1 MMKLKL
7 MFVLTLTIIFIT
19 KIYGQKE
26 NSQLTITGLVTD
38 SNNKPISGAMIY
50 IDEVNTNKVTS
61 NKGIYKV
68 KTSAGSKLISVYTL
82 SNGMA
87 ESIIDG
93 RTTINFT
100 LSLTLA
106 EQNEAQINR
115 IANEKA
121 GESAGTEDRSNK
133 SSSFN
138 KVEGNLNKNMQYN
151 SIYEMITGTIP
162 GVQVNG
168 KNIVIRGQSSLYNT
182 SGPLFVVNGVIVTSI
197 DHIRPTDVK
206 SIEVLKSSSA
216 AIYGSRGSNG
226 VILIEV
232 LTSAD
237 IRD

>member
-1 MMKLKL
+1 MRLKL
-7 MFVLTLTIIFIT
+7 LILIAVTSVAIT
-19 KIYGQKE
+19 NIYGQKGS
-26 NSQLTITGLVTD
+26 SQLTITGLVTD

-50 IDEVNTNKVTS
+50 IDEANTNKVTS

-106 EQNEAQINR
+106 EQNEAQLNR

-121 GESAGTEDRSNK
+121 GESTVPEDRSNK

-138 KVEGNLNKNMQYN
+138 KIEGNLNKNMQYSN
-151 SIYEMITGTIP
+151 IYEMITGTIP

-197 DHIRPTDVK
+197 DHIRPIDVK

-237 IRD
+237 IRE

>member
-1 MMKLKL
+1 MRLKL
-7 MFVLTLTIIFIT
+7 LLIITISAFVIPG
-19 KIYGQKE
+19 IYGQKD
-26 NSQLTITGLVTD
+26 NKRLTITGLVTD
-38 SNNKPISGAMIY
+38 SNNKPVTGAMIY
-50 IDEVNTNKVTS
+50 IDDINTNKVTN

-68 KTSAGSKLISVYTL
+68 KTSANSKLMSVFTM

-106 EQNEAQINR
+106 EQNENQINA
-115 IANEKA
+115 IVNEQADK
-121 GESAGTEDRSNK
+121 SAGTENRNNK

-138 KVEGNLNKNMQYN
+138 KLEGNLNKNLQYSN
-151 SIYEMITGTIP
+151 IYEMLSGTVP

-182 SGPLFVVNGVIVTSI
+182 SGPLLVVNGLPVTSI
-197 DHIRPTDVK
+197 DHIRPIDVK

-226 VILIEV
+226 VILIQV
-232 LTSAD
+232 YTAAD
-237 IRD
+237 IK

>member
-1 MMKLKL
+1 MKLKL
-7 MFVLTLTIIFIT
+7 FFIITIATAVIT
-19 KIYGQKE
+19 NIYGQKE
-26 NSQLTITGLVTD
+26 SNKLTITGLVTD
-38 SNNKPISGAMIY
+38 SDNKPISGAMIF

-61 NKGIYKV
+61 NKGIFKV
-68 KTSAGSKLISVYTL
+68 KTSADSKLMSVYTL

-87 ESIIDG
+87 ETIIDG

-106 EQNEAQINR
+106 EQNQDQTNAL
-115 IANEKA
+115 ANAKT
-121 GESAGTEDRSNK
+121 GEFSATENRSNK

-138 KVEGNLNKNMQYN
+138 KIEGNLNRNMQY
-151 SIYEMITGTIP
+151 STVYEMISGTIP

-168 KNIVIRGQSSLYNT
+168 KHIVIRGQSSLYDT

-197 DHIRPTDVK
+197 DHIRPIDVK
-206 SIEVLKSSSA
+206 SIEILKSSSS

-226 VILIEV
+226 VILIEL

-237 IRD
+237 IKQ

>member
-1 MMKLKL
+1 MKLKL
-7 MFVLTLTIIFIT
+7 FFIITITAFVIT
-19 KIYGQKE
+19 NIYGQKE
-26 NSQLTITGLVTD
+26 SSQLTITGLVTD

-61 NKGIYKV
+61 NKGIFKV
-68 KTSAGSKLISVYTL
+68 KTSADSKLMSIYTL

-87 ESIIDG
+87 ETIIDG

-106 EQNEAQINR
+106 EQNPDQINR

-138 KVEGNLNKNMQYN
+138 KIEGNLNKNLQYN

-168 KNIVIRGQSSLYNT
+168 KSIVIRGQSSLYNT
-182 SGPLFVVNGVIVTSI
+182 SGPLLVVNGVIVTSI
-197 DHIRPTDVK
+197 DHIRPIDVK

-226 VILIEV
+226 VIVIEV
-232 LTSAD
+232 LTPAD
-237 IRD
+237 IK

>member
-1 MMKLKL
+1 MRLKFL
-7 MFVLTLTIIFIT
+7 LIIIISAFVIT
-19 KIYGQKE
+19 NIYAQKE
-26 NSQLTITGLVTD
+26 SKNLTITGLVTD
-38 SNNKPISGAMIY
+38 SNNKPVTGAMIY
-50 IDEVNTNKVTS
+50 IDDINTNKVTN

-68 KTSAGSKLISVYTL
+68 KTSVDSKLMSVFTL

-106 EQNEAQINR
+106 EQNENQLNALV
-115 IANEKA
+115 NEQA
-121 GESAGTEDRSNK
+121 GEGSENRSNK

-138 KVEGNLNKNMQYN
+138 KLEGNLNRNLQYN
-151 SIYEMITGTIP
+151 SIYEMISGTIP

-168 KNIVIRGQSSLYNT
+168 KHIVIRGQSSLYDT

-197 DHIRPTDVK
+197 DHLRPVDVK
-206 SIEVLKSSSA
+206 SIEVLKSSAA

-226 VILIEV
+226 VILIQV
-232 LTSAD
+232 YTAAD
-237 IRD
+237 IR

>member
-1 MMKLKL
+1 MKLRL
-7 MFVLTLTIIFIT
+7 IYVFAITFIFIT

-38 SNNKPISGAMIY
+38 SNNKPIAGAMIY
-50 IDEVNTNKVTS
+50 IDEGNTNKVTS

-68 KTSAGSKLISVYTL
+68 KTSAGSKLISVYSL

-121 GESAGTEDRSNK
+121 AESAGTEDRSNK

-151 SIYEMITGTIP
+151 NIYEMITGTIP

-168 KNIVIRGQSSLYNT
+168 KSIVIRGQSSLYNT

-197 DHIRPTDVK
+197 DHIRPIDVK

-232 LTSAD
+232 LTAAD
-237 IRD
+237 IRE

>member
-1 MMKLKL
+1 
-7 MFVLTLTIIFIT
+7 
-19 KIYGQKE
+19 
-26 NSQLTITGLVTD
+26 
-38 SNNKPISGAMIY
+38 MIY

-68 KTSAGSKLISVYTL
+68 KTSADSKLLSVYTL

-106 EQNEAQINR
+106 EQNADQINR

-133 SSSFN
+133 SSSYN
-138 KVEGNLNKNMQYN
+138 KIEGNLNKNLQY
-151 SIYEMITGTIP
+151 STIYEMITGTIP

-168 KNIVIRGQSSLYNT
+168 THIVIRGQSSLYNT
-182 SGPLFVVNGVIVTSI
+182 SGPLLVVNGVIVTSI
-197 DHIRPTDVK
+197 DHIRPIDVK

-232 LTSAD
+232 LTAAD
-237 IRD
+237 IKQ